1 MRTLWILLFVI
12 LLPVSAHTEEDSAL
26 QPGAW
31 ALQFQITEDFTL
43 DDFQGSIVSVK
54 VHSSATSAWRAGLE
68 LDFSSAETSREGTE
82 SGVPRPGSTSEFST
96 SSATLGLQYVRYA
109 NPGAQVVFLFGGGP
123 FFGFDNRSVAY
134 TSEDPIPRDG
144 EDSLD
149 GWSVGISGL
158 VGVEWLVTSRIGI
171 HAEYGFEYEHAE
183 ATEKIQRDDFS
194 DTRDSDS
201 DSFGARSVLL
211 GVSAYF

>member
-1 MRTLWILLFVI
+1 MRTLVSLLILVFLT
-12 LLPVSAHTEEDSAL
+12 VSARAQEESAL

-54 VHSSATSAWRAGLE
+54 YHSSAKSAWRAGLE
-68 LDFSSAETSREGTE
+68 LDFSSREESRERTL
-82 SGVPRPGSTSEFST
+82 SGVPQPGVNAEYSR

-109 NPGAQVVFLFGGGP
+109 NPASKVVFLFGGGP
-123 FFGFDNRSVAY
+123 FFGFDNRSTEY
-134 TSEDPIPRDG
+134 TYEEPTPSPI
-144 EDSLD
+144 EDSRD
-149 GWSVGISGL
+149 SWSAGVSGF
-158 VGVEWLVTSRIGI
+158 VGVEWRVASRIGI

-183 ATEKIQRDDFS
+183 ITDEAERVDAS
-194 DTRDSDS
+194 ETRSSDS
-201 DSFGARSVLL
+201 DSFGARTVLL